1 MDGHHL
7 TKCQH
12 RVPSMYCRL
21 KEKQRGCMQQ
31 GRPNGGVVSARVG
44 RAALQWLC
52 SRICV
57 FRRGQMGSHPS
68 GEFLTQTICM
78 QIRGSRLEIRT
89 SVASHKE
96 EKKQKLKTEE
106 VNNDRRSLTE
116 HLCISGFSMVPSIWP
131 GEAWPLQTH
140 TPTLTQVPLPAL
152 GQPSRVL
159 QPRDFPAHILTKLPF
174 RRGLLKCCFHVVLLP
189 RNGQIQGGLNWL
201 CNLKRPSGA
210 LSKANPRQITSSWAT
225 ASSPLLF
232 CITTASVAPFT
243 QQSIIAGLGGRS
255 WQGLSVSKCL
265 SSRTAAEGRI

>member
-1 MDGHHL
+1 
-7 TKCQH
+7 
-12 RVPSMYCRL
+12 
-21 KEKQRGCMQQ
+21 MQQ
-31 GRPNGGVVSARVG
+31 GRPDGGVVSARVG

-89 SVASHKE
+89 LFASHKE

-174 RRGLLKCCFHVVLLP
+174 RRGLLKCLLPCSASAKKWPNPGWPQLVVQLEEAFWGFIQGESQADNIFLGHSKQPPVVLHNHSICSPFHTAINHSRARWQELAGTECVKVP
-189 RNGQIQGGLNWL
+189 ELTHCRRGQDLMRG
-201 CNLKRPSGA
+201 
-210 LSKANPRQITSSWAT
+210 KAQSEKN
-225 ASSPLLF
+225 
-232 CITTASVAPFT
+232 
-243 QQSIIAGLGGRS
+243 QQ
-255 WQGLSVSKCL
+255 QPKC
-265 SSRTAAEGRI
+265 